1 MEKEKMMECA
11 MQIIAYAGSAFDYFN
26 RAIEAAEEGQL
37 EEARQYL
44 ADGKNELRHAHDAQN
59 RFTGCGST
67 WRRSSIQ
74 YSDGS
79 CTGSFDYGHFFRA
92 YGRSFFETLGKER
105 EVRNNG

>member
-44 ADGKNELRHAHDAQN
+44 ADGKMNCVMPMMHKQIYWLRKHVAKIFHSV
-59 RFTGCGST
+59 F
-67 WRRSSIQ
+67 
-74 YSDGS
+74 
-79 CTGSFDYGHFFRA
+79 
-92 YGRSFFETLGKER
+92 
-105 EVRNNG
+105 

>member
-44 ADGKNELRHAHDAQN
+44 ADGKNELRHAHDAQTDLLAAEA
-59 RFTGCGST
+59 RGEDLPF
-67 WRRSSIQ
+67 SILMVHAQ
-74 YSDGS
+74 DHLMNAILMKDMANSIIKLNQKVAS
-79 CTGSFDYGHFFRA
+79 M
-92 YGRSFFETLGKER
+92 K
-105 EVRNNG
+105 

>member
-44 ADGKNELRHAHDAQN
+44 ADGKNELRHAHDMAIFSE
-59 RFTGCGST
+59 RMA
-67 WRRSSIQ
+67 
-74 YSDGS
+74 
-79 CTGSFDYGHFFRA
+79 GHFLKLW
-92 YGRSFFETLGKER
+92 EKKER
-105 EVRNNG
+105 